1 MTTEEIEIIVNSSLP
16 SYQKSELLKALFDQK
31 NSDVKICQKGGDLTP
46 DQIAGREPIKEN
58 GKYYYLNGDGEKI
71 AAEYYEDN
79 PEKRG
84 DQSDNSD
91 ELVPN
96 EVISIG
102 GKMIKVAL
110 AESDEEKRIGLS
122 RIKKLPDG
130 YGMLFIYDQPQQGL
144 WFTMADTSVDLDI
157 IFIDE
162 DGEVTSVHPT
172 KAHDPNRVEDTE
184 NNAQFVL
191 ETNYGSGIKEGDSVD
206 GDDSLSDD
214 EKESIK
220 QSKMLVLDENG
231 DVQFRLEGGERIF
244 SRISTK
250 KFIKAAIKAYRSDK
264 DSDYKK
270 VGKLVFKE
278 LNAQDGREPEYV
290 EK

>member
-1 MTTEEIEIIVNSSLP
+1 
-16 SYQKSELLKALFDQK
+16 
-31 NSDVKICQKGGDLTP
+31 
-46 DQIAGREPIKEN
+46 
-58 GKYYYLNGDGEKI
+58 
-71 AAEYYEDN
+71 
-79 PEKRG
+79 
-84 DQSDNSD
+84 
-91 ELVPN
+91 
-96 EVISIG
+96 
-102 GKMIKVAL
+102 MIKVAL

-122 RIKKLPDG
+122 RIKELPDG